1 MHGNSLRIDYSLS
14 TTAGQTVSGDKR
26 SHTPQKQIVLKPE
39 NSSDDTLPMT
49 NLVMAM
55 TSRYGNVDYQDSEV
69 PSPSHREHKEC
80 DEQSRHQNPKENISV
95 DPLAKTE
102 AFPMTDMVKAMTGRY
117 GNVEDREIDDWDD
130 NLEDDTL
137 RETSANQCEDNVIN
151 SVSNNG
157 RKAQLVYRYDH

>member
-1 MHGNSLRIDYSLS
+1 MKVK
-14 TTAGQTVSGDKR
+14 T
-26 SHTPQKQIVLKPE
+26 KPI
-39 NSSDDTLPMT
+39 
-49 NLVMAM
+49 
-55 TSRYGNVDYQDSEV
+55 
-69 PSPSHREHKEC
+69 
-80 DEQSRHQNPKENISV
+80 NPKENISV
-95 DPLAKTE
+95 EPLAKTE

-117 GNVEDREIDDWDD
+117 VNVEDCEIDDWDD